1 MRLILVCLLSVF
13 ILSCNDVTDEVDNVE
28 YTKGSKVEFGSLT
41 KDDINDLVLL
51 GKVWGFL
58 KYHHPAVASGK
69 YNWDYELFKILP
81 DYLEAGNTSSR
92 NELLSNWISDLG
104 DIPACNYCYESSKF
118 SFLLPDHSWFD
129 ASNVSKKLSKSL
141 HFIYSN
147 RNQKEHYYVRK
158 VLNIGNPEFL
168 NEDAYKGFQYPDAG
182 YRLLALYRYWNI
194 IEYFFPYKYLNKG
207 NWNDVL
213 KTYISE
219 FVYAKDELQYEM
231 TVVKLLGEVH
241 DSHAQLNYADKLND
255 YLGNNFAP
263 IKLKYVEGQI
273 VVYQLEKGF
282 NHSLSL
288 GDVITH
294 ISGRPIIDIISEKKV
309 LSPGSNEAMRMR
321 MVCSNL
327 LRSKTNE
334 LIITL
339 NDKTTKKVKLFNW
352 VDYDKKRIIN
362 SERSFKMLNGNVGY
376 VTLERITDEDV
387 IQIIDRF
394 KNTKG
399 IVIDIRNYPSVFVP
413 YSLGSFFIKKNSPFA
428 SLTNFVFNT
437 PGEFRFDQKLSITKG
452 LEEYKGKL
460 VVLVNEETQSQA
472 EFTAMAFKAGQN
484 TTILGST
491 TAGADGD
498 VSLIQLPGGLS
509 TWMTGSG
516 VYYPDST
523 KTQII
528 GIMPDV
534 YLEPTVKGIKQNR
547 DELLE
552 KAVSIIINE

>member
-1 MRLILVCLLSVF
+1 MKLVLIFLLSFF
-13 ILSCNDVTDEVDNVE
+13 ILNCNELDNLK

-81 DYLEAGNTSSR
+81 DFLEAGNTSSR

-104 DIPACNYCYESSKF
+104 NIPACNQCYESSKF
-118 SFLLPDHSWFD
+118 SFLLPDHSWFN
-129 ASNVSKKLSKSL
+129 ASNVSNKLSKSL

-147 RNQKEHYYVRK
+147 RNQKEHNYVK
-158 VLNIGNPEFL
+158 PVPNIGNPEFL

-194 IEYFFPYKYLNKG
+194 IEYFFPYKYLNIG

-241 DSHAQLNYADKLND
+241 DSHAQLNFADKLDD

-282 NHSLSL
+282 VHSLSL
-288 GDVITH
+288 CDVITH
-294 ISGRPIIDIISEKKV
+294 INGRPIIDIISERKV

-321 MVCSNL
+321 MICSNL

-362 SERSFKMLNGNVGY
+362 SERSFKILKGNVGY
-376 VTLERITDEDV
+376 VTLESITDEDV
-387 IQIIDRF
+387 IEIIERF

-399 IVIDIRNYPSVFVP
+399 IVMDIRNYPSEFVP
-413 YSLGSFFIKKNSPFA
+413 YSLGSYFINKNSPFV
-428 SLTNFVFNT
+428 SITNFVLNT
-437 PGEFRFDQKLSITKG
+437 PGEFRFVQKLSITMG

-472 EFTAMAFKAGQN
+472 EFTAMAFSAGQN
-484 TTILGST
+484 TTIVGST

-498 VSLIQLPGGLS
+498 VSLIKLPGGLS
-509 TWMTGSG
+509 TWMTGIG

-523 KTQII
+523 ETQRI
-528 GIMPDV
+528 GIIPDV
-534 YLEPTVKGIKQNR
+534 YLEPTIKGIKQNR